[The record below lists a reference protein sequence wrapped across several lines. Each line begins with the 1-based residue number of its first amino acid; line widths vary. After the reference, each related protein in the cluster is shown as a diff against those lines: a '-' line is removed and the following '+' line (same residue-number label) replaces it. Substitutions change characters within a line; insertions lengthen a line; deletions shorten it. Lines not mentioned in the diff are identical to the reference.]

1 MHKKY
6 LNLSDNFWLS
16 EYIKFL
22 SPRSE
27 ILVFDEKNL
36 EKIDIESH
44 LRMWGEHEFTYRD
57 DDLNNHMT
65 LVGQFYTHLNKINN
79 KYQDLIKDFLY
90 TDMKTPK
97 KNQNLGSVLT
107 QPSWIFLGG
116 KEERQVFE
124 QVLNDYYST
133 NLDNPLLNELD
144 KKEQFYLNP
153 VKLLKYQELLND
165 IPELESV
172 HSKRSKTM
180 YLSLGQKIPY
190 FRKDYSI
197 VKDFNSFIFWT
208 VQVGMF
214 FEVSGSITNSEE
226 GIIQKIKFSRL
237 TIF

>member
-27 ILVFDEKNL
+27 ILIFDEKNL
-36 EKIDIESH
+36 DKIDIESH
-44 LRMWGEHEFTYRD
+44 LKMWADHEFIYRD

-65 LVGQFYTHLNKINN
+65 LVSQFYTHLNKINN

-97 KNQNLGSVLT
+97 KSQTLENVAT
-107 QPSWIFLGG
+107 KPSWIFLGG
-116 KEERQVFE
+116 KEERLVFE
-124 QVLNDYYST
+124 NMLNQYYSE

-144 KKEQFYLNP
+144 KREQFFLNP
-153 VKLLKYQELLND
+153 VKILKYNELLNE
-165 IPELESV
+165 IPNLENI
-172 HSKRSKTM
+172 HSKRSKTI
-180 YLSLGQKIPY
+180 YLSLSQKIPY
-190 FRKDYSI
+190 FRKKYSI
-197 VKDFNSFIFWT
+197 VKDFNSFIFWRI
-208 VQVGMF
+208 QVGMF
-214 FEVSGSITNSEE
+214 FEINGSITNTQDR
-226 GIIQKIKFSRL
+226 IVQKISFTRL